1 VDILSFQVAAI
12 FFIGTTKSHP
22 PIPDTLSSDAK
33 DFLLKCLQEVPNL
46 RPTASELL
54 KHPFVM
60 GKHKESA
67 STDLGSVLNN
77 LSTPLPLQ
85 INNTKSTPDSTCDD
99 VGDMCNF
106 GSLNYSLVDPVK
118 SIQNK
123 NLWQQNDNGGD
134 EDDMCLID
142 DENFLTFD
150 GEMSSTLEK
159 DCHLKKVAYI

>member
-1 VDILSFQVAAI
+1 
-12 FFIGTTKSHP
+12 
-22 PIPDTLSSDAK
+22 
-33 DFLLKCLQEVPNL
+33 
-46 RPTASELL
+46 
-54 KHPFVM
+54 
-60 GKHKESA
+60 
-67 STDLGSVLNN
+67 
-77 LSTPLPLQ
+77 
-85 INNTKSTPDSTCDD
+85 
-99 VGDMCNF
+99 MCNL